1 MKTKKTYFMLLIGVA
16 LLTGLVF
23 SQQQTITYE
32 NFPKAKMMLIGIPL
46 NFENSDPGAVLGP
59 VFGGGDS
66 VGEWWR
72 FSRWN
77 IGDQTYYRYGEE
89 EYVWDH
95 STQAYTGSKAEQ
107 GSPHDI
113 EPGYGYWLAQSSA
126 NTVDN
131 FSLTGTPADQ
141 EAPVYVA
148 IDPPETVQGHAYPGI
163 SMVSN
168 PFLFD
173 IDWKNAC
180 YRINGNREVSLQQAV
195 NMGLVSQYAYLW
207 DGDEYTSYNA
217 TNGGNLKVWDGYWV
231 EQLNPEQTEYVVYDV
246 ACDIET
252 SEDGGGSGCGTC
264 PDHDIG
270 EMKYL
275 KLRYDGDYSPA
286 LVTVY
291 DHRWRKLFKG
301 NVSPGGEF
309 EFYGKQNKQ
318 SMGPKI
324 RIYVDNASSKCGCGT
339 FDCEIHTSCS
349 VAIGP
354 GQVWGSFTIM
364 EAISKNDVTLC
375 PVGETN
381 KPIIRF
387 YDAEAGGSEAD
398 LGDGGAIETDRFLI
412 SLTGDDNDELSFK
425 TFTVANDSSNW
436 IALSEE
442 GTAVSDGLGFTV
454 TLISE
459 DGGDYVIDVAS
470 SGSAVLEAVKFRFGD
485 DQTLDSPT
493 CGETYSS
500 LRSLLGGVQVTT
512 LELKTPPI
520 EFGSSPSEE
529 VTYDSKYGG
538 GDKNIKFEHCS
549 DPLGTDGAI
558 ETDQFSVGVNAGGG
572 DEVKVKIEVEG
583 NGHGEQVLTAGQ
595 SFTYKGFRAT
605 FTSVQNN
612 TSYSFTVRSLGTQPN
627 YLKFVE
633 FKEFD
638 NKVTSPGNNETVTIT
653 RTTGSKKGGLAKSSS
668 DYYRYPTVALSD
680 NPVEWFVPVSVK
692 DSENRLKD
700 TYNGFGVSLVS
711 SDMFDTEDARNF
723 TPNLDAWVDIYFPHH
738 LENNPLNYW
747 PQNPMKAAYDIRPS
761 ADVIAWDFNLAYY
774 KAANQKLTISW
785 DTSQF
790 PAGWELI
797 LVDYQNDTRTDM
809 LANAEYMVTTPAD
822 DDGTLYYTVVAAE
835 PEGAVGINSERN
847 RATEFRLLPN
857 YPNPF
862 NATTRLQYQLPENAR
877 VNLTIYDIKG
887 HLINTLV
894 NSYQNAGLYNL
905 EWNGRDHSGTMV
917 GTGVYLYRLQAGGR
931 TFTRKMLLIK

>member
-1 MKTKKTYFMLLIGVA
+1 MLLIGVV

-46 NFENSDPGAVLGP
+46 NFDEADPGAVLGP
-59 VFGGGDS
+59 VFGTGDS

-77 IGDQTYYRYGEE
+77 IGDQTYYRYGETE
-89 EYVWDH
+89 FTWDH
-95 STQAYTGSKAEQ
+95 DAQAYSAEKTEQ

-173 IDWKNAC
+173 IDWKNAY
-180 YRINGNREVSLQQAV
+180 YRINGNQEVSLQQAV
-195 NMGLVSQYAYLW
+195 NMGLVSQYAYLY

-231 EQLNPEQTEYVVYDV
+231 EQLNPEQTENVVYDV

-270 EMKYL
+270 QMKYL
-275 KLRYDGDYSPA
+275 KLRYNGSYSTA
-286 LVTVY
+286 LIKVY
-291 DHRWRKLFKG
+291 DNRGNRLFRG
-301 NVSPGGEF
+301 NVSSGGEF
-309 EFYGKQNKQ
+309 EFYGVQNKQ

-324 RIYVDNASSKCGCGT
+324 YVYVYDASKCGCGG
-339 FDCEIHTSCS
+339 FDCEIHVSCS

-387 YDAEAGGSEAD
+387 YDADAGGSEAD

-425 TFTVANDSSNW
+425 TFTVDNDSSNW
-436 IALSEE
+436 IALNEE
-442 GTAVSDGLGFTV
+442 GTAISDGQGFTV

-459 DGGDYVIDVAS
+459 DGDDYVIDVAS

-529 VTYDSKYGG
+529 VTYESKYGG

-583 NGHGEQVLTAGQ
+583 NGHDEQVLTEGQ

-605 FTSVQNN
+605 FVSVQNN

-638 NKVTSPGNNETVTIT
+638 NKVTSPGDGETVTIT

-700 TYNGFGVSLVS
+700 TYNGFGVSVVS
-711 SDMFDTEDARNF
+711 SDMFDPEDARNF

-747 PQNPMKAAYDIRPS
+747 PQNPMKVAYDIRPS

-774 KAANQKLTISW
+774 KTANQKLTISW

-790 PAGWELI
+790 PSNLELT
-797 LVDYQNDTRTDM
+797 LVDFDNETRTDM
-809 LANAEYMVTTPAD
+809 LSTSEYAVTTPAEPY
-822 DDGTLYYTVVAAE
+822 GTLYFAVVAAE
-835 PEGAVGINSERN
+835 PEEAVKIEDEQT
-847 RATEFRLLPN
+847 RATEFRLLGN

-877 VNLTIYDIKG
+877 VSLTIYSLNGSLVK
-887 HLINTLV
+887 TLV
-894 NSYQNAGLYNL
+894 NGYQREGVYEM
-905 EWNGRDHSGTMV
+905 EWNGRDQSGAMV
-917 GTGVYLYRLQAGGR
+917 STGV
-931 TFTRKMLLIK
+931 